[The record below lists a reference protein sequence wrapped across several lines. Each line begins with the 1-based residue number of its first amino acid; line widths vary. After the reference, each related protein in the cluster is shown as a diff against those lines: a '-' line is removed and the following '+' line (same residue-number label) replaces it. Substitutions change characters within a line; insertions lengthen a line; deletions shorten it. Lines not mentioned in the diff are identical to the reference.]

1 MVEHHEDHRD
11 AQEDQHD
18 THRLIGVP
26 GNEKIFRSDQVR
38 SGQFSSVQVRSGQV
52 RSNKTSSPL
61 LEIGQETKLDNTL
74 SIWLGIQFRQR
85 YTHKKERKLKQIVNI
100 FGLAGP

>member
-1 MVEHHEDHRD
+1 MRGSYQPPARRDGEDEPPGGLQEAVVQHQEDHRD

-38 SGQFSSVQVRSGQV
+38 SGQVRSGQFSSGQVRSGQV
-52 RSNKTSSPL
+52 
-61 LEIGQETKLDNTL
+61 Q
-74 SIWLGIQFRQR
+74 
-85 YTHKKERKLKQIVNI
+85 
-100 FGLAGP
+100 